1 MHFCLLA
8 CILPCIAF
16 KVLGVISPSCLCMLV
31 DFVLLSHGC
40 PVPLR
45 SLWGRSEFAFEF
57 ALKVALRLLSGRCK
71 VETRLLL
78 AAPHLLL
85 AGWLQEVS
93 SGIEE
98 QKVKASRTA
107 GL

>member
-8 CILPCIAF
+8 CVLLCIAF
-16 KVLGVISPSCLCMLV
+16 KVLGVISPSCLCVLV
-31 DFVLLSHGC
+31 EFVLLLHGC

-57 ALKVALRLLSGRCK
+57 AFKVALRSLSGRCK

-78 AAPHLLL
+78 AAPNLLL
-85 AGWLQEVS
+85 DGRLEEVG
-93 SGIEE
+93 SGMEE
-98 QKVKASRTA
+98 QKVRASRTA